1 MKEENTF
8 LNDVVVII
16 TTRNR
21 ISELLITIKKCLEIG
36 LRQQQL
42 FITDDASTDDT
53 SQTVK
58 HYFPEVRVQVNSNQK
73 GLIHN
78 RNFMM
83 KNSSER
89 FLLSLDDDSNLLS
102 RSDLEEAL
110 QLLDSK
116 KQYGIFGFM
125 PVEQLATVNKSD
137 FSNGEV
143 FLSKWYIGCGHIIK
157 RSTLDKIGLYREEFI
172 FYGEEIDFSVRCFK
186 AGLFVI
192 SKSDLIVHHRVNYK
206 DRNNNIKGDK
216 SKGEYGIL
224 WRSELAMANSL
235 THILINFPSLVI
247 PYYFSKSLFS
257 FFFNYVIKKKWLSC
271 YRDALSRVWERQ
283 NYIKQER
290 SPLTLKQFREYMRLE
305 E

>member
-1 MKEENTF
+1 MKGDNNF
-8 LNDVVVII
+8 LSEVVVII

-21 ISELLITIKKCLEIG
+21 IGELLITIRKCLEIG
-36 LRQQQL
+36 LQQGQL
-42 FITDDASTDDT
+42 FITDDSSTDGT
-53 SQTVK
+53 PETVIK
-58 HYFPEVRVQVNSNQK
+58 HFPDVVIQINTVQY
-73 GLIHN
+73 GYIHN

-83 KNSSER
+83 KNSLGR
-89 FLLSLDDDSNLLS
+89 FILSLDDDSNLLS

-235 THILINFPSLVI
+235 THILINFP
-247 PYYFSKSLFS
+247 
-257 FFFNYVIKKKWLSC
+257 
-271 YRDALSRVWERQ
+271 
-283 NYIKQER
+283 
-290 SPLTLKQFREYMRLE
+290 
-305 E
+305 